1 MAKPTPDNS
10 PDDSPG
16 TTPDTTPGSSAEPT
30 SSDTRPLSVFERDLA
45 QLRRRIM
52 REATTTI
59 DMLEVAVRGLWT
71 LDTDLAREV
80 RRLELRVD
88 AEEVAIE
95 AECLR
100 LMTLRQPFGTDFRTI
115 AFCLKANGDLERVG
129 DHASSIAKITLR
141 LVKDGVSPQWPEAL
155 VELGER
161 VPVFCHRLL
170 RAVLDVDEEAA
181 RELVTSDQV
190 IDSLDKQLF
199 EELTTGMDAGTW
211 NAEAGLLCYRL
222 GRELERV
229 GDLMTNIAEDV
240 VYLTTGE
247 IIRHTKVKD
256 PDAD

>member
-1 MAKPTPDNS
+1 MDQPLPDIPPES
-10 PDDSPG
+10 
-16 TTPDTTPGSSAEPT
+16 T
-30 SSDTRPLSVFERDLA
+30 SSEGRPLSVFERDLA

-59 DMLEVAVRGLWT
+59 DMLEVAIRGLWT
-71 LDTDLAREV
+71 LDAELAREV
-80 RRLELRVD
+80 RRGEIRVD

-95 AECLR
+95 EECLR

-115 AFCLKANGDLERVG
+115 TFCLKANSDLERVG

-141 LVKDGVSPQWPEAL
+141 LLRDGVTPQWPEAL

-161 VPVFCHRLL
+161 VPMFCHRLL

-181 RELVTSDQV
+181 RELVKSDTV
-190 IDSLDKQLF
+190 IDSLDHQLF
-199 EELTTGMDAGTW
+199 NELTHGIENGTW
-211 NAEAGLLCYRL
+211 NPEAGLLCYRV

-256 PDAD
+256 PNAD